1 VRRELPADFR
11 DSYPVW
17 LCDLEIGDRT
27 YRLSSEP
34 VDVPDGAGGFL
45 SYIGGM
51 SSPTIREA
59 IQLSAVDVPTRSASL
74 DVVLPEAIASLR
86 QRGYSLI
93 DARATIALTYCKTN
107 ARRLTTA
114 TSILAHDETWLQCGG
129 RIRSPSWGDPDL
141 PQGALTFTVRE
152 DPWEFQSPL
161 IAGDEFFSVD
171 RFDGE
176 TVVGRTNQGPAPDE
190 VIGKN
195 LPIVLGRPGRTA
207 DPTTRT
213 SRATGSPAY
222 VTQRGPTGT
231 GTTSRFLFLTQ
242 GIAEAS
248 SVTIIDSDG
257 ANETFDV
264 ETTADAFGDSY
275 SFCSLVGATSVDRLL
290 EQYFVIWTELGG
302 PALRGL
308 GEGTLNPLQAAAY
321 LFSLSPGARIDVNA
335 WLSVAGVFDGYQVGG
350 YVNDQSSAW
359 EVASENL
366 LSLMPIAWRYSRQ
379 GLEPVI
385 YDPSLRQ
392 GQETFYAQASGYP
405 HDAAGGDWAADG
417 PVDTV
422 TEADERLR
430 SVTVRY
436 LQDTQTGTYR
446 KAVTFRADPLAAFKP
461 EAKEHIEDSDGR
473 TLYLDQLQTR
483 NAELVDKEIEA
494 SWVYDDATAASVA
507 EWNSRLGALTQER
520 AAYRLPWHWGHLRVG
535 DVGRLSDPRREWAEA
550 FVLVSSKEW
559 DGAEW
564 LVEIVKWTDPL
575 RYSRA

>member
-1 VRRELPADFR
+1 MRREQVADFR

-34 VDVPDGAGGFL
+34 VDVPDGAGGWY
-45 SYIGGM
+45 SYIGGIATP
-51 SSPTIREA
+51 SIREA

-74 DVVLPEAIASLR
+74 SVVLPEAVAVLR

-93 DARATIALTYCKTN
+93 DARASIALTYCKTN

-114 TSILAHDETWLQCGG
+114 TSLLEHGETWLQVAG

-141 PQGALTFTVRE
+141 DRGALTFTVRE

-161 IAGDEFFSVD
+161 ISGDQFFSVD

-176 TVVGRTNQGPAPDE
+176 TVVGRTNQGPPPDE
-190 VIGKN
+190 VIGKS

-207 DPTTRT
+207 DPATRT

-222 VTQRGPTGT
+222 FTQATLY
-231 GTTSRFLFLTQ
+231 LFLTQ

-257 ANETFDV
+257 ANESFDV
-264 ETTADAFGDSY
+264 ETTADAFGNAY
-275 SFCSLVGATSVDRLL
+275 SFVDLTGATGIDRSLD
-290 EQYFVIWTELGG
+290 QYFTIWTKTGG
-302 PALRGL
+302 PALQGL

-321 LFSLSPGARIDVNA
+321 LFSLAPGARIDVNA
-335 WLSVAGVFDGYQVGG
+335 WLSVAGIFDGYEVGG
-350 YVNDQSSAW
+350 YVNDDSSAW

-366 LSLMPIAWRYSRQ
+366 LSLLPIAWRYSRQ

-392 GQETFYAQASGYP
+392 GQETFHAEASGYP
-405 HDAAGGDWAADG
+405 HDKAGGDWAPDG

-436 LQDTQTGTYR
+436 LQDAQTGTYR
-446 KAVTFRADPLAAFKP
+446 KAVTFRSDPLSAY
-461 EAKEHIEDSDGR
+461 EAQARQSNKDSDGR

-483 NAELVDKEIEA
+483 NAQLVDKEIEA
-494 SWVYDDATAASVA
+494 SWVYDDATATAIA

-535 DVGRLSDPRREWAEA
+535 DVGRLTDPRREWDEV

-564 LVEIVKWTDPL
+564 LVEIVKWSDPL
-575 RYSRA
+575 RYRRA

>member
-1 VRRELPADFR
+1 MRRELPADFR

-27 YRLSSEP
+27 YRLSTEP
-34 VDVPDGAGGFL
+34 VDVPDGSGGWYSYAGGMATP
-45 SYIGGM
+45 SIK
-51 SSPTIREA
+51 EA

-74 DVVLPEAIASLR
+74 NVVLSESIGALR
-86 QRGYSLI
+86 RRGYSLI

-114 TSILAHDETWLQCGG
+114 TSILAHDETWLQVSG

-141 PQGALTFTVRE
+141 DRGALTFTVRE

-161 IAGDEFFSVD
+161 IAGGETLSVD
-171 RFDGE
+171 RFDGA
-176 TVVGRTNQGPAPDE
+176 TVVGRTNHGPPPDE
-190 VIGKN
+190 VIGKR

-222 VTQRGPTGT
+222 FTQPR
-231 GTTSRFLFLTQ
+231 LYLYLTQ

-264 ETTADAFGDSY
+264 ETTADAFGNSY
-275 SFCSLVGATSVDRLL
+275 SFVDLTGATSIDRTL
-290 EQYFVIWTELGG
+290 EQFFVIWTEAGG
-302 PALRGL
+302 PALKGL
-308 GEGTLNPLQAAAY
+308 GQGTLNPLEAAAY
-321 LFSLSPGARIDVNA
+321 LFTLAPGAQIDVNA
-335 WLSVAGVFDGYQVGG
+335 WLSVAGVFEGYEVGG
-350 YVNDQSSAW
+350 YVNDDSSAW
-359 EVASENL
+359 DVASENL
-366 LSLMPIAWRYSRQ
+366 LKLMPIAWRYSRQ

-385 YDPSLRQ
+385 WDPALRR
-392 GQETFYAQASGYP
+392 GQETFHAQASGFP
-405 HDAAGGDWAADG
+405 HDAAGGDWAPDG
-417 PVDTV
+417 SVDTI

-446 KAVTFRADPLAAFKP
+446 KSVTYRSDALSAYEPQARQDP
-461 EAKEHIEDSDGR
+461 DSGDSK
-473 TLYLDQLQTR
+473 TLFLDQLRTR
-483 NAELVDKEIEA
+483 NAQLVDKEIEA
-494 SWVYDDATAASVA
+494 SWVYDDATAASIA
-507 EWNSRLGALTQER
+507 EWNSRLGSLTQER

-535 DVGRLSDPRREWAEA
+535 DVGRLSDPRRDWSDV
-550 FVLVSSKEW
+550 FVMVSSKEW
-559 DGAEW
+559 DGLQW
-564 LVEIVKWTDPL
+564 VVEIVKWSDPL
-575 RYSRA
+575 RYTRP